1 MIELNF
7 TLIIQLAIVL
17 SLVGI
22 LSQVLFKPFLSIL
35 QERKDRVEGS
45 EKKARELQ
53 LRTEELME
61 RYREAMAAA
70 QAQGATIREEIR
82 KESLAAE
89 MEILQKAMEK
99 ANHSIQQIKTKIS
112 EETMAAR
119 TGLKIQAQN
128 LSREIAEKIL
138 GRSLQ

>member
-17 SLVGI
+17 SLMGV
-22 LSQVLFKPFLSIL
+22 LSQVLFKPFLSTL
-35 QERKDRVEGS
+35 QERKEQVEGS

-61 RYREAMAAA
+61 RYREAIAAA

-82 KESLAAE
+82 KGSLAAE
-89 MEILQKAMEK
+89 IEILQKAMEK
-99 ANHSIQQIKTKIS
+99 ANHSIQQIKNKIA
-112 EETMAAR
+112 EETGSAR
-119 TGLKIQAQN
+119 TALKIQAQN

>member
-17 SLVGI
+17 SLMGI

-61 RYREAMAAA
+61 RYRESIAAA

-99 ANHSIQQIKTKIS
+99 ANHSIQQIKNKIA
-112 EETMAAR
+112 EETGSAR
-119 TGLKIQAQN
+119 TALKIQAQN

>member
-17 SLVGI
+17 SLMGV

-35 QERKDRVEGS
+35 QERKDRVEGA

-82 KESLAAE
+82 KGSLAAE
-89 MEILQKAMEK
+89 MEILQKAMEE
-99 ANHSIQQIKTKIS
+99 ANHSIQQIKNKIA
-112 EETMAAR
+112 EETGSAR
-119 TGLKIQAQN
+119 TALKIQAQN
-128 LSREIAEKIL
+128 LSRAIAEKIL

>member
-17 SLVGI
+17 SLMVI
-22 LSQVLFKPFLSIL
+22 LSRVAFKPFLSIL
-35 QERKDRVEGS
+35 QERKNRVEGA

-61 RYREAMAAA
+61 RYREAIAAA

-99 ANHSIQQIKTKIS
+99 ANHSIQQMKTKIA
-112 EETMAAR
+112 EETGAAR

>member
-1 MIELNF
+1 MIELNL

-17 SLVGI
+17 SLMGI

-61 RYREAMAAA
+61 RYRESIAAA

-119 TGLKIQAQN
+119 AGLKIQAQN

>member
-17 SLVGI
+17 SLMGV
-22 LSQVLFKPFLSIL
+22 LSQVLFKPFLSTL
-35 QERKDRVEGS
+35 QERKERVEGS

-61 RYREAMAAA
+61 RYREAIAAA

-82 KESLAAE
+82 KGSLAAE

-99 ANHSIQQIKTKIS
+99 ANHSIQQIKNKIA
-112 EETMAAR
+112 EETGSAR
-119 TGLKIQAQN
+119 TALKIQAQN

>member
-17 SLVGI
+17 SLMGV
-22 LSQVLFKPFLSIL
+22 LSQVLFKPFLSTL
-35 QERKDRVEGS
+35 QERKEQVEGS

-61 RYREAMAAA
+61 RYREAIAAA

-82 KESLAAE
+82 KGSLAAE

-99 ANHSIQQIKTKIS
+99 ANHSIQQIKNKIA
-112 EETMAAR
+112 EETGSAR
-119 TGLKIQAQN
+119 TALKIQAQN

>member
-1 MIELNF
+1 MIELNL

-17 SLVGI
+17 SLMGI

-61 RYREAMAAA
+61 RYRESIAAA